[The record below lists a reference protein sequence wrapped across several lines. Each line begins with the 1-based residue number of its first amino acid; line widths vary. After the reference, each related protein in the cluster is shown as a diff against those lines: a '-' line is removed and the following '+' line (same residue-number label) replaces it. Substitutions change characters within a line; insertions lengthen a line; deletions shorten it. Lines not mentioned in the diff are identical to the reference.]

1 MKMSPIP
8 EEARADLKAQALAA
22 QAACLELFDAVD
34 NDGDLIGSLVAWT
47 RVADQ
52 VRLIDAVLRPM
63 AMHEI
68 LTNPMAIM
76 GDPKFKITNTSRQA

>member
-22 QAACLELFDAVD
+22 QAACLELFDAID
-34 NDGDLIGSLVAWT
+34 NDGDLIGAILAWIS
-47 RVADQ
+47 VADQ
-52 VRLIDAVLRPM
+52 VRLISEVLKPM
-63 AMHEI
+63 SMHEL

-76 GDPKFKITNTSRQA
+76 GDPKFKITDTSRQA